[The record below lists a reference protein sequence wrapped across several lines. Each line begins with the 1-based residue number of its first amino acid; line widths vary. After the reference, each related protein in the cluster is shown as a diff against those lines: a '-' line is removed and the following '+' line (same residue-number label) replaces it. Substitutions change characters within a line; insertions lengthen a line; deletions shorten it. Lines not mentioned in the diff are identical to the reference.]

1 MQIQQLC
8 ERIAREF
15 TPEKIILF
23 GSYAYGKPTPVSDLD
38 LLVVMQFDGDPLEKA
53 VAMLN
58 QLNVLLPIDLLVRT
72 PEQIQYRLEMGDR
85 FIRDI
90 VARGKVMYDAH
101 HREWIEKADG
111 DRVSAGRKRTILHSR
126 PASIMLHSTAHPCN
140 TSLCT

>member
-1 MQIQQLC
+1 MSLRNTPSRRAQIQQLC
-8 ERIAREF
+8 ERIVREF

-72 PEQIQYRLEMGDR
+72 PEQIQHRLEMGDR

-90 VARGKVMYDAH
+90 VERGKVMYDAH
-101 HREWIEKADG
+101 
-111 DRVSAGRKRTILHSR
+111 R
-126 PASIMLHSTAHPCN
+126 P
-140 TSLCT
+140 